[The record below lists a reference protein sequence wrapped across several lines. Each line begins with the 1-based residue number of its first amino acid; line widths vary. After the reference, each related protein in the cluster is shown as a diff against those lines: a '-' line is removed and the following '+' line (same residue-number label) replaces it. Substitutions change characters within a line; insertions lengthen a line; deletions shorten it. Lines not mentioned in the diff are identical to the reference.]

1 MHAKA
6 ISRNL
11 RISPRK
17 MRLVADL
24 VRGMKVNEALIQ
36 LQLSPKR
43 SATPVFKAVKS
54 AVANLIHNQ
63 EAKSTVE
70 ELVITRIWV
79 DEGPTQKRFLPRA
92 HGRATVLRKRSSHLT
107 VVVGDSGSE
116 NSDTEE

>member
-1 MHAKA
+1 MTAKA

-24 VRGMKVNEALIQ
+24 VRGLNVNDALVQ

-54 AVANLIHNQ
+54 AVANWKQADGVDHSQ
-63 EAKSTVE
+63 AD

-79 DEGPTQKRFLPRA
+79 DEGPTQRRYLPRA
-92 HGRATVLRKRSSHLT
+92 QGRATLLRKRSSHLT
-107 VVVGDSGSE
+107 VEVGSLTN